1 MVRKDIR
8 EINKLKF
15 YTFLMEN
22 YADLYLNKYTEYI
35 SNISYK
41 HLLKKHNIGNCFYHF
56 FVIDFFDVY
65 KEPYLYMY
73 KEYINSL
80 FSMIYEIYISLK
92 GISTRELG
100 KKTLKTE
107 EIDKELLK
115 KICSFGYT
123 RNYLIS
129 HYEKNQNVINFKILR
144 FGSIDK
150 FCKNLQQTD
159 KFANFING
167 TLNININNKNVADI
181 IIIHQ
186 DKCYMQRTI
195 SVKYITSVKKNKS
208 EYSSEQYIGIA
219 EELYHL
225 AQLACNYTEYRETC
239 FMCQP
244 KKVKSGRTKIKVTK
258 TKNNNDMQQ
267 RIKVYNKCCP
277 RCSKIFKNLKELA
290 NNNKRA
296 DVMKKSVIKYD
307 KSKPFNP
314 IIEREKRYKRLI
326 ALLNDITVEY
336 RKKNTD
342 MYIATLELIRSAY
355 L

>member
-1 MVRKDIR
+1 
-8 EINKLKF
+8 
-15 YTFLMEN
+15 
-22 YADLYLNKYTEYI
+22 
-35 SNISYK
+35 
-41 HLLKKHNIGNCFYHF
+41 
-56 FVIDFFDVY
+56 
-65 KEPYLYMY
+65 
-73 KEYINSL
+73 
-80 FSMIYEIYISLK
+80 MIFEIYISLK

-181 IIIHQ
+181 IIIYQ

-195 SVKYITSVKKNKS
+195 SIKYITSVKKSKS

-244 KKVKSGRTKIKVTK
+244 KKVKSGRTKIKATK
-258 TKNNNDMQQ
+258 TNNNNDMQH

-307 KSKPFNP
+307 KSKLFNP

-326 ALLNDITVEY
+326 ALLNDIAVEY
-336 RKKNTD
+336 RKKDTD